1 MRSPK
6 AIAENIVSS
15 MHKKKLDCATI
26 PWHNFYNICD
36 RERIKH
42 EFICNV
48 RKELRKRSFL
58 IVEGNSVVVV
68 MKDFNFSE
76 I

>member
-48 RKELRKRSFL
+48 RKELRKKSF
-58 IVEGNSVVVV
+58 
-68 MKDFNFSE
+68 
-76 I
+76 